1 MERLESAKG
10 EFAPKV
16 EGLLSQREEARIDKD
31 WVRADEIR
39 DELAGMGVVVED
51 GPDGATWRIE

>member
-1 MERLESAKG
+1 MCIRDS
-10 EFAPKV
+10 PKV
-16 EGLLSQREEARIDKD
+16 EGLLRERENARYAKD

-39 DELAGMGVVVED
+39 DELAEMGVVVED